1 MSEGKS
7 EVLEAA
13 AAQTLGPRQDNYG
26 HPKINLGVRTAALF
40 AAYVQGMNDPTVWT
54 ATDVCNMM
62 ILVKVARL
70 QQDPD
75 NPHFDSL
82 VDIAGYASSAW
93 RAASDADYGDYLRG
107 SYGQG

>member
-1 MSEGKS
+1 ME
-7 EVLEAA
+7 EILEAA
-13 AAQTLGPRQDNYG
+13 NQQTLGPRQGNYG
-26 HPKINLGVRTAALF
+26 HPAINLGVRTAALF
-40 AAYVQGMNDPTVWT
+40 EAYVKGMATPERWT
-54 ATDVCNMM
+54 AVDVCNMM

-93 RAASDADYGDYLRG
+93 RAQYLDR
-107 SYGQG
+107 